1 MAKMLGVEER
11 TDLRRASLISEIYS
25 ETHTSGFPGR
35 ARPKRP
41 GLGGKFGKLGKL
53 KKVLGLIACLM
64 CHFILSGSQFRKSIG
79 NKAKHRLNLFEA
91 YLSSGKFELRYV

>member
-1 MAKMLGVEER
+1 MWCVSEETGLIFCEIQTAVKSFTMAKMLGVEER

-53 KKVLGLIACLM
+53 KKCLDLLLVLRR
-64 CHFILSGSQFRKSIG
+64 CHFILSGSQF
-79 NKAKHRLNLFEA
+79 
-91 YLSSGKFELRYV
+91 

>member
-41 GLGGKFGKLGKL
+41 GLGGKFGKLGNAQSFWAYCLCLSFHNKL
-53 KKVLGLIACLM
+53 KSIQIKPIWNKGD
-64 CHFILSGSQFRKSIG
+64 RK
-79 NKAKHRLNLFEA
+79 
-91 YLSSGKFELRYV
+91 

>member
-1 MAKMLGVEER
+1 MKKLWCVSEETGLIFCEIQTAVKSFTMAKMLGVEER

-53 KKVLGLIACLM
+53 KKFWGLLLVLGVIS
-64 CHFILSGSQFRKSIG
+64 F
-79 NKAKHRLNLFEA
+79 
-91 YLSSGKFELRYV
+91 